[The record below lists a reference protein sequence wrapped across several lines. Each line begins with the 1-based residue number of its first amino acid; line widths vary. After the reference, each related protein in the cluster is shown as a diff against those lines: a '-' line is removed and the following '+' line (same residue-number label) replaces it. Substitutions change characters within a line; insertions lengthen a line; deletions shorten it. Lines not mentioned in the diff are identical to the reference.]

1 MKVELGSTI
10 KAGYTV
16 SVTTWENDG
25 DNYQTNDIVGLS
37 KEDAKMFIDTLPIF
51 KSVNSKKKG
60 LGNKE
65 LNINQYLGKFEDLI
79 NNNIITVSFAEK
91 YFGYINP
98 NSDYDED
105 EQQDTIIEALSEILG
120 YPVEYDYGFI
130 RVVEKVQ
137 VLYFDEDI
145 VIPSGLKV
153 DTSTL

>member
-10 KAGYTV
+10 KSGYTV

-98 NSDYDED
+98 NSDYDKD

-130 RVVEKVQ
+130 RVFEKVQ
-137 VLYFDEDI
+137 VLYFDEDT
-145 VIPSGLKV
+145 VIPSGSKV